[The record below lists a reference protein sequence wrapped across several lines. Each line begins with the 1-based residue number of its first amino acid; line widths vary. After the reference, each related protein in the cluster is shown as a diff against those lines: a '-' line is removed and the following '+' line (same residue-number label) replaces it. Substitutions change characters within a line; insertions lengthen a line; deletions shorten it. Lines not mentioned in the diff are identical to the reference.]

1 MSSTKIDRRA
11 AQAGARAN
19 RNDELIARAAER
31 VDWAG
36 AALVSAAED
45 LGGARSCEGNPLTGI
60 SEVVMDE
67 AARVARL
74 AEDIAS
80 QLRDPAKQRPVL
92 VLPGGADTRVRA
104 STIRG

>member
-1 MSSTKIDRRA
+1 MSGTKIDRRA
-11 AQAGARAN
+11 AGTGSRAD
-19 RNDELIARAAER
+19 RNDERIARAAKR
-31 VDWAG
+31 ADWAG

-45 LGGARSCEGNPLTGI
+45 LGGARSCDGNPLTGV

-80 QLRDPAKQRPVL
+80 QLRDPASS
-92 VLPGGADTRVRA
+92 VR
-104 STIRG
+104 SS

>member
-1 MSSTKIDRRA
+1 MSATRIDRRV
-11 AQAGARAN
+11 AQAGARAD

-45 LGGARSCEGNPLTGI
+45 LGGAQSCEGNPLTGVR
-60 SEVVMDE
+60 EVVMDE
-67 AARVARL
+67 AARVGRL

-80 QLRDPAKQRPVL
+80 QGRE
-92 VLPGGADTRVRA
+92 RA
-104 STIRG
+104 SSDRD

>member
-1 MSSTKIDRRA
+1 MSATKIDRRA
-11 AQAGARAN
+11 AQPGAHAD

-36 AALVSAAED
+36 AALESAAD
-45 LGGARSCEGNPLTGI
+45 HLVGARSCEGNPLTGV

-74 AEDIAS
+74 AEDVAS
-80 QLRDPAKQRPVL
+80 QLRDPASSV
-92 VLPGGADTRVRA
+92 G
-104 STIRG
+104 SS